1 MKSVYLAAIL
11 FLLTLVFS
19 CSENTNMPDYFP
31 MKVNNTWKY
40 AGEMAKMQVTEE
52 TRTND
57 KIDYHVVYFDS
68 LGIPIWEERHS
79 RIDGRLY
86 WTSFTPQSVFIPEIR
101 FNPPLPSSPLSDRLG
116 DKKVIESVET
126 RLDSTTETVP
136 ITVEYE
142 VESIETVEL
151 PCGLFPDCVKMR
163 MTISYTEDVEKPYMA
178 GTSYI
183 WYARGIG
190 PVSYILPSGRST
202 LISAKIGN
210 RELK

>member
-11 FLLTLVFS
+11 VLLSLVFN
-19 CSENTNMPDYFP
+19 CSENTSMPDYFP
-31 MKVNNTWKY
+31 MKVNNTWEY

-52 TRTND
+52 ARTND

-79 RIDGRLY
+79 RIDGSLY

-126 RLDSTTETVP
+126 RLDSTTETIP

-142 VESIETVEL
+142 VESIESKEL

-163 MTISYTEDVEKPYMA
+163 MTISYAEDVEKPYMA

-190 PVSYILPSGRST
+190 PVSYILPSGRSA

-210 RELK
+210 RELR